1 MRYCSRFICSLALF
15 TVFIDRLAT
24 LMTTFYLQKHNVAS
38 YHNCFISLIVEGHWS
53 WFVNIKLYIFD
64 ASSLSVGGEIDWEV
78 RVVIICL
85 RHEVFLHSQKF
96 MTNPHSDWMEN
107 RGKDGYGKSV
117 GHIPDKLHTIYRPFE
132 ILKLQARKSLR
143 SSYAFALLLS
153 LSWEVTRRRH
163 DHNAPWLEEIK
174 SHSIWL
180 LGVRT

>member
-64 ASSLSVGGEIDWEV
+64 APYLSVV
-78 RVVIICL
+78 RSIERSKLWSFVYVTKSFFIHRSLWQI
-85 RHEVFLHSQKF
+85 HSVTECKIGVKMATESQWDIFHLK
-96 MTNPHSDWMEN
+96 
-107 RGKDGYGKSV
+107 
-117 GHIPDKLHTIYRPFE
+117 DKLHTIYRPFE

-174 SHSIWL
+174 SHSI
-180 LGVRT
+180 GC